1 MNGGGRLS
9 SGRFT
14 SGGNI
19 HLNRLNAI
27 GRTFHEPLALLL
39 LEIAPSLGRF
49 ELVVLIVTPRPPLRC
64 VSLTMDIEI

>member
-49 ELVVLIVTPRPPLRC
+49 ELVVLNRDTTTTLKVC
-64 VSLTMDIEI
+64 VVDHGH